1 MANRRRTI
9 VLVSLAVVSLAFAY
23 SIGIPSRGDPETPRG
38 DLPLDVEELEVS
50 IVANLLED
58 NRIQLLDA
66 RTEAE
71 VDESSIPG
79 AIWIPLADLQSRA
92 PAIDSFPELEDSV
105 PIVVYCRS
113 GVRSLTAARLLR
125 QAGFERSYS
134 LTGGIR
140 AWEESGYPLYFGERP
155 D

>member
-1 MANRRRTI
+1 MVNRHRTI
-9 VLVSLAVVSLAFAY
+9 VLIVLAVVFFALAY
-23 SIGIPSRGDPETPRG
+23 SIGIPSRGEPETPRG
-38 DLPLDVEELEVS
+38 DLPLDVEELEPPV
-50 IVANLLED
+50 VAKLLED

-71 VDESSIPG
+71 IDESSIPG
-79 AIWIPLADLQSRA
+79 AIWIPLADMQSRT
-92 PAIDSFPELEDSV
+92 PTVDSFPELEHAV
-105 PIVVYCRS
+105 PVVVYCRS